1 MGYRSD
7 VYVGLAVEDFCIL
20 RNTVGKNP
28 GGAYIIDEWVK
39 GWSSDKFD
47 LEDCK
52 EVLAQWDEYYVTDWN
67 GEDFVWF
74 HISGIKW
81 YDSYEPIQT
90 FVQTIENFEKPWG
103 MWVIGEEIDDV
114 SSYGDPW
121 ELEMILNRYVET
133 PGSYSHVQKPAE
145 IQTDSVPPECGFPL
159 NWVRIGSK

>member
-1 MGYRSD
+1 
-7 VYVGLAVEDFCIL
+7 
-20 RNTVGKNP
+20 
-28 GGAYIIDEWVK
+28 
-39 GWSSDKFD
+39 
-47 LEDCK
+47 
-52 EVLAQWDEYYVTDWN
+52 
-67 GEDFVWF
+67 
-74 HISGIKW
+74 GIKW